1 MTTDQMFSSR
11 EVPWLKLGRLEEQA
25 VTAKEAA
32 ELGGLNFTVSLC
44 DIGVI
49 TQDLTNDT
57 YQKIFPE
64 SKSKFGTYRAITN
77 RKAVIADD
85 DGSFMGITSSTAYRT
100 LNYGDAF
107 SFMDAI
113 SPDYVAAGTL
123 HGRRQGF
130 MVVRP
135 KVKFNPLGG
144 EDAHEL
150 FVVLRTSHDCTRAT
164 EVSVMPLRGRCM
176 NQLTLRSFSTG
187 VQHRWSIKHTSTQ
200 AARLAEAQT
209 SLQKLGVYAR
219 RYEELAA
226 RLADRQVNEAKARQL
241 LKITIPMPNGKT
253 ARTEEQYRE
262 RLQAIL
268 NLWSTSPTCGYAGT
282 GWGLVNAVSEY
293 FEWYRAGGTPESRF
307 IGVLGEGQTHKRVNR
322 IAGLL
327 LSNS

>member
-11 EVPWLKLGRLEEQA
+11 EVPWLKLGRLEERA
-25 VTAKEAA
+25 VTAQEAA
-32 ELGGLNFTVSLC
+32 KLGGLDFTVSLKELAWV
-44 DIGVI
+44 D
-49 TQDLTNDT
+49 DRKLTRIANR
-57 YQKIFPE
+57 
-64 SKSKFGTYRAITN
+64 RA
-77 RKAVIADD
+77 VVCDD

-100 LNYGDAF
+100 LNYGEAF

-123 HGRRQGF
+123 RGRRQGF

-135 KVKFNPLGG
+135 EVKLNPLG

-150 FVVLRTSHDCTRAT
+150 FVVLRTSHDCSRAT
-164 EVSVMPLRGRCM
+164 EVSVMPLRDRCM
-176 NQLTLRSFSTG
+176 NQLTLRSFSAG
-187 VQHRWSIKHTSTQ
+187 IQHRWSIKHTSTQ

-209 SLQKLGVYAR
+209 SLKKLGAYAV
-219 RYEELAA
+219 RYEELVTK
-226 RLADRQVNEAKARQL
+226 LADRQVNEAKARQL

-253 ARTEEQYRE
+253 TRTEEQYRD

-293 FEWYRAGGTPESRF
+293 FDWYRAGGTPESRF
-307 IGVLGEGQTHKRVNR
+307 IGALEGQTHKRINR

-327 LSNS
+327 LSNA